1 MKRLI
6 VIAMIAAIAALPLT
20 GCESKKLKE
29 ENASLKQKVDS
40 LTREKSDLQIKA
52 DELTKANADTQQK
65 IADLEKKVQ
74 ELSKPPA
81 KPQAKTPAKP
91 QKKSPAKK

>member
-1 MKRLI
+1 MKRLV

-29 ENASLKQKVDS
+29 ENASLKQQVDS
-40 LTREKSDLQIKA
+40 LTHQKSDLQAKA
-52 DELTKANADTQQK
+52 DELTKVNADMQQK
-65 IADLEKKVQ
+65 ITELGKKVE

-81 KPQAKTPAKP
+81 KPPAKTK
-91 QKKSPAKK
+91 QKAPAKKK